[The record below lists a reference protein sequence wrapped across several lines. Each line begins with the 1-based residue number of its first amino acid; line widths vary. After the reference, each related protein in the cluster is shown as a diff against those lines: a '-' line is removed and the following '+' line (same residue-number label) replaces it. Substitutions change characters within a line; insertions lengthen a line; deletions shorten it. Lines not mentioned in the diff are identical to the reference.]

1 MNMRKSCSTLVLVLL
16 FFGAK
21 SEIWFDL
28 GIKGAYAPGV
38 FINSNVF
45 STSTQ
50 RLKYNH
56 GFFAG
61 GKIGVNFGLSHALVV
76 EGLYTQTRQTIN
88 STFTGL
94 DNTVSL
100 NTVDIPLMYRNNTDE
115 GGYAEIGPQLS
126 IVLGAEQTG
135 AGVSNDV
142 TSDFLKSRW
151 GLALGF
157 GQYVGGGDAFGFD
170 IGFRF
175 AYTFSDIL
183 AAKAATATTSP
194 IYQPQSPTEI
204 SEFNYSK
211 TSRLYVGIA
220 IEADFNLGYFTK
232 GAACSKRTKFK
243 MF

>member
-1 MNMRKSCSTLVLVLL
+1 MRKILSTIVLL
-16 FFGAK
+16 SLFTGAK

-50 RLKYNH
+50 GLKYNH
-56 GFFAG
+56 GFFFG
-61 GKIGVNFGLSHALVV
+61 GKIGVNFGLSHALVA

-94 DNTVSL
+94 DNTVTL
-100 NTVDIPLMYRNNTDE
+100 NTLDIPIMYRNNTDE

-126 IVLGAEQTG
+126 IVLGADRVTNG
-135 AGVSNDV
+135 TATDV
-142 TSDFLKSRW
+142 KSDFAKNRW

-157 GQYVGGGDAFGFD
+157 GQYIGGGDAFGFD

-175 AYTFSDIL
+175 AYTFSDVL
-183 AAKAATATTSP
+183 APKAATATTSP
-194 IYQPQSPTEI
+194 IYQPQSPNEI
-204 SEFNYSK
+204 ADFSYSK

-220 IEADFNLGYFTK
+220 VEADFNLGYFSK
-232 GAACSKRTKFK
+232 GASCTKRTKFK